1 MSPEEITSVVEGI
14 RERVRERHAKTI
26 DALPEFELPS
36 LDPLGHAR
44 DAAEGK
50 SSAIGRVNP
59 RPPGL
64 LNNLIQAVKKT
75 VARAL
80 DWHVRDQVDFNH
92 AAIRFMDKSID
103 AAVEQNQALLRVAK
117 GLAEINER
125 YVQQIGD
132 MLSHWKNWRPA
143 IEEQLTQAE
152 MRYLHSVREM
162 ESSARNREDS
172 IRAAAREMH
181 QDYLRE
187 LKRSTD
193 EIQARFWS
201 DFEKI
206 EARQQ
211 QLIETELRMI
221 RRRAGQQPLLPIAQP
236 TAAAQL
242 PVANV
247 APTPPAGIPA
257 FDYARFEER
266 FRGNEQYVESTQEI
280 YLAHFAGHG
289 PVLDL
294 GCGRGEFLALLSAN
308 GVECRGVDA
317 DSDAIAACRER
328 GLEVEQ
334 GDLFEFLER
343 QPNSSLGGVF
353 SAHVV
358 EHLPTS
364 RLPGLIAL
372 ISEKLVPGGV
382 LAIETPNPNCLAIF
396 AGDFFLDP
404 THVRPVPS
412 RQLHFYF
419 EECGFGQIEIREL
432 HPAATIHPELA
443 ALEASAELRAFRDKF
458 FGGLDYAI
466 IGRKLP
472 A

>member
-1 MSPEEITSVVEGI
+1 
-14 RERVRERHAKTI
+14 
-26 DALPEFELPS
+26 
-36 LDPLGHAR
+36 
-44 DAAEGK
+44 
-50 SSAIGRVNP
+50 
-59 RPPGL
+59 
-64 LNNLIQAVKKT
+64 
-75 VARAL
+75 
-80 DWHVRDQVDFNH
+80 
-92 AAIRFMDKSID
+92 
-103 AAVEQNQALLRVAK
+103 
-117 GLAEINER
+117 
-125 YVQQIGD
+125 
-132 MLSHWKNWRPA
+132 
-143 IEEQLTQAE
+143 
-152 MRYLHSVREM
+152 M

-172 IRAAAREMH
+172 IRAAARETH

-206 EARQQ
+206 EARHQ
-211 QLIETELRMI
+211 QLIETELRVI
-221 RRRAGQQPLLPIAQP
+221 RRRAAQQPPPPSTQP
-236 TAAAQL
+236 AAGQHPA
-242 PVANV
+242 ANGV
-247 APTPPAGIPA
+247 PTIPLAAIPA

-266 FRGNEQYVESTQEI
+266 FRGKEQYVESTQEI
-280 YLAHFAGHG
+280 YLEHFAGHG

-308 GVECRGVDA
+308 GIECSGVDA

-328 GLEVEQ
+328 GLEVAQ
-334 GDLFEFLER
+334 GDLFEHLER
-343 QPNSSLGGVF
+343 QPKASLGGVF
-353 SAHVV
+353 CAHVV

-372 ISEKLVPGGV
+372 IAEKLAPGGV

-419 EECGFGQIEIREL
+419 EECGFGQIEIREM
-432 HPAATIHPELA
+432 HPAAAIHPELA

-458 FGGLDYAI
+458 FGALDYAI
-466 IGRKLP
+466 IGRKL
-472 A
+472 